1 MDLSW
6 LPGRAESLNSGHVI
20 SLLAGVIIVWYVT
33 SAIYVWYPL
42 RHIPGPFL
50 ASFSHLWL
58 ATQHFRGEAYPALRG
73 LAKYGSVVRIGPNRV
88 LTDDP
93 DALRRIAGLN
103 SGYTRHR
110 SYKDGTRFHREVDS
124 MLGLLDEK
132 AHSRIKAKTA
142 AGYSGRDNPEFEKT
156 VDREVERLLL
166 LIRHKMLSTEQET
179 RPVDFQALARFF
191 ALDALSS
198 LAFGRPFGHL
208 DNGEDLYGYVGAV
221 ARALR
226 VLWLI
231 RSLPV
236 LRAMTFSDITF
247 QYFGPKPTDKSGPGR
262 LMGVNHDIIEA
273 RWNEPDAKG
282 RNDML
287 GLFMRNGLSKEEC
300 EAETMT
306 HIVAGSDTTAMY
318 GVMLYIV
325 SSPPVYRRLKG
336 EIQKAINDGAVSQPI
351 TLQEA
356 KQLPYLQAVVLEGFR
371 MKNQQTYGHFKTAP
385 ASGDELDGVFI
396 PPGTPIGHN
405 SVALA
410 RKAAIFGSDPDTF
423 RPERFLDIPE
433 EKGAEMNRALSIL
446 FGGGRWQ
453 CAGKPLAF
461 LMINKVVFELM
472 RNFDFQFVHPEKT
485 WGQKSNM
492 AHLGDNG
499 SFRVTEGPNI

>member
-1 MDLSW
+1 MLVHYSGNFIHGPRLNIHKVGRAQESDRLQTAYCRLRVVPGFDMHRSYSITLLNTYIPGGHKVVYKSHSYQAMCSQMRLGPAQTFYSMKMDLSW

-236 LRAMTFSDITF
+236 LRAMTFSDLTF

-262 LMGVNHDIIEA
+262 LMG
-273 RWNEPDAKG
+273 
-282 RNDML
+282 
-287 GLFMRNGLSKEEC
+287 
-300 EAETMT
+300 
-306 HIVAGSDTTAMY
+306 
-318 GVMLYIV
+318 
-325 SSPPVYRRLKG
+325 
-336 EIQKAINDGAVSQPI
+336 
-351 TLQEA
+351 
-356 KQLPYLQAVVLEGFR
+356 
-371 MKNQQTYGHFKTAP
+371 
-385 ASGDELDGVFI
+385 
-396 PPGTPIGHN
+396 
-405 SVALA
+405 
-410 RKAAIFGSDPDTF
+410 
-423 RPERFLDIPE
+423 
-433 EKGAEMNRALSIL
+433 
-446 FGGGRWQ
+446 
-453 CAGKPLAF
+453 
-461 LMINKVVFELM
+461 
-472 RNFDFQFVHPEKT
+472 
-485 WGQKSNM
+485 
-492 AHLGDNG
+492 
-499 SFRVTEGPNI
+499 